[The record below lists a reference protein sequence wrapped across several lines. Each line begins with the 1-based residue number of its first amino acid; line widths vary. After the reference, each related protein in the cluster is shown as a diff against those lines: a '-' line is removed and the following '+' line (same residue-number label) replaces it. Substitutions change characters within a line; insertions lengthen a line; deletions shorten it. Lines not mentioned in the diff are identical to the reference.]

1 MKPDVTI
8 VGAHSV
14 IHYQCPHCGQNTVF
28 KTTVFIE
35 LMGVEQAATLC
46 GECNLPNKVS
56 NLHKKPQVIKSACT
70 QPIQR
75 VIDFLWPK

>member
-14 IHYQCPHCGQNTVF
+14 IHYQCPHCGQNTAS

-35 LMGVEQAATLC
+35 LMGAEQAATLC
-46 GECNLPNKVS
+46 GKCNLPNKVS
-56 NLHKKPQVIKSACT
+56 NLHKKPQVIKSSGKH
-70 QPIQR
+70 PIQR
-75 VIDFLWPK
+75 AVSFFWSK